1 MTMGDILCPK
11 CNSHNWYEW
20 STDEIGFEF
29 DGTGHYRFLI
39 HCEDCKQDSVIT
51 MNFEYKI
58 TDCVNGVKR

>member
-1 MTMGDILCPK
+1 MTMADIVCPK
-11 CNSHNWYEW
+11 CKSENWYEW

-39 HCEDCKQDSVIT
+39 HREDCKQDSVIT

-58 TDCVNGVKR
+58 TDWVNGVKR